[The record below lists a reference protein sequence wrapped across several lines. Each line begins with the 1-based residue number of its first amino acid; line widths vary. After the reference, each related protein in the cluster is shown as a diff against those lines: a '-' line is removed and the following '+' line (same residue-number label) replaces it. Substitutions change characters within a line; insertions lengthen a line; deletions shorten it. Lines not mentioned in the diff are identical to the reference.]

1 LVKIQIV
8 RRWAV
13 VAAGVALL
21 CGLPVIASALPVS
34 VPRLTASQLRARILA
49 SADESYAG
57 YAESNATFGLP
68 PVSGLTGLT
77 SLLNGVTKMRVWQAT
92 PARWRV
98 DVLSDAGERDMYQ
111 LSGCRSYIWDSGD
124 QLLTEVRGRQTYRLP
139 RAADLVPPT
148 LALRLLSEGGRRAR
162 FSVIAP
168 VRVAGRAAAGL
179 RMTPADPEST
189 VGRVDIWA
197 DSSSG
202 LPLMVEV
209 FGRGS
214 ARPALQSLFFQVSP
228 WHPDPRVL
236 TPARAAG
243 TGFTVTSAGSLAG
256 ALSNLGLVALP
267 AELAGRIRLPVQPGF
282 ETVGAYGGGL
292 TTFAVLGVRGSAGR
306 RLIPDA
312 VKAGGTPLVIAGGG
326 GAEISAPLLNAVL
339 VRPPGFFVTFL
350 LAGTVSTQLLE
361 QAATELTELVTLS

>member
-1 LVKIQIV
+1 MKIQVI
-8 RRWAV
+8 RRWALV
-13 VAAGVALL
+13 TAGVVLL

-34 VPRLTASQLRARILA
+34 VPKLTASQLRTRILA

-68 PVSGLTGLT
+68 PVAGLTGLT

-98 DVLSDAGERDMYQ
+98 DVLSDAGERDTYQ
-111 LSGCRSYIWDSGD
+111 VSGYRSYIWDSGA

-139 RAADLVPPT
+139 RPADLVPPA
-148 LALRLLSEGGRRAR
+148 LALRMLSEAGRQAR
-162 FSVIAP
+162 LSVIAP
-168 VRVAGRAAAGL
+168 LRVAGQSAAGL
-179 RMTPADPEST
+179 RVTPADPAST

-197 DSSSG
+197 DPSSG

-214 ARPALQSLFFQVSP
+214 ARPALESLFFQVSP
-228 WHPDPRVL
+228 WRPEPRVL

-243 TGFTVTSAGSLAG
+243 TGFTVTRASSLAG
-256 ALSNLGLVALP
+256 ALRNVALVALP

-282 ETVGAYGGGL
+282 ETIGAYGGGL
-292 TTFAVLGVRGSAGR
+292 TTFVVFAVRGSAGR
-306 RLIPDA
+306 KLVPD
-312 VKAGGTPLVIAGGG
+312 VVSAGGTPLIIAGGAA
-326 GAEISAPLLNAVL
+326 AEISAPLINAIV
-339 VRPPGFFVTFL
+339 VRPPGWLWTFL
-350 LAGTVSTQLLE
+350 LAGTVSSQLLE
-361 QAATELTELVTLS
+361 QAATDLTELVSLP

>member
-13 VAAGVALL
+13 VAAGAALL
-21 CGLPVIASALPVS
+21 CGLPVIASALPVN

-92 PARWRV
+92 PGRWRV
-98 DVLSDAGERDMYQ
+98 DVLSDAGERDTYQ
-111 LSGCRSYIWDSGD
+111 VSGD
-124 QLLTEVRGRQTYRLP
+124 RSFTWNSGAQLLTEVLGRQPYRLP
-139 RAADLVPPT
+139 RAADLVPPA
-148 LALRLLSEGGRRAR
+148 LALRLLAEGGRRAR

-197 DSSSG
+197 DPSSG
-202 LPLMVEV
+202 LPLLVEV

-214 ARPALQSLFFQVSP
+214 GAPALQSLFFQVSA

-236 TPARAAG
+236 TPSLAPGA
-243 TGFTVTSAGSLAG
+243 GFTVTGAGNLAG
-256 ALSNLGLVALP
+256 ALRDLALVRLP
-267 AELAGRIRLPVQPGF
+267 AELAGRARLPVQPGF
-282 ETVGAYGGGL
+282 ESVGAYGGGL
-292 TTFAVLGVRGSAGR
+292 ATFAVLGVNGSAGR
-306 RLIPDA
+306 RLVPDA
-312 VKAGGTPLVIAGGG
+312 VKAGGAPLVIAGGAA
-326 GAEISAPLLNAVL
+326 AEISAPLLNAVI
-339 VRPPGFFVTFL
+339 VRPPGSFVTFL
-350 LAGTVSTQLLE
+350 LAGTVSTRLLE
-361 QAATELTELVTLS
+361 QAATEVTEQVTLS